1 MAETRRNGNGLDHQ
15 RTPPSI
21 VRRCLSC
28 FSDRSYHIWHGINYR
43 CDRLVQSIFW
53 KTILAFCTVVLLFG
67 APLQFLC
74 SQRGADSA
82 FDVVYLVVLGV
93 FILDM
98 AFNLMVD
105 PEYFK
110 CPKCIWKP
118 HQAKFWNC
126 GIGSFMFYCD
136 ALSIVG
142 LLRDISYVNP
152 KYFSTMS
159 LVLELDEYGIAV
171 SVRVYLLF
179 AQTDRT
185 SH

>member
-1 MAETRRNGNGLDHQ
+1 
-15 RTPPSI
+15 
-21 VRRCLSC
+21 
-28 FSDRSYHIWHGINYR
+28 
-43 CDRLVQSIFW
+43 
-53 KTILAFCTVVLLFG
+53 
-67 APLQFLC
+67 
-74 SQRGADSA
+74 
-82 FDVVYLVVLGV
+82 
-93 FILDM
+93 
-98 AFNLMVD
+98 
-105 PEYFK
+105 
-110 CPKCIWKP
+110 
-118 HQAKFWNC
+118 
-126 GIGSFMFYCD
+126 MFYCD